1 MIETCGLLRIDR
13 ISYFT
18 FFSCC
23 TAFAADGQWW
33 SQCVTT
39 RMTSTSSSR
48 PATIFWARDMNDR
61 DFLSAPAWA
70 AAAVKGPSQGSRLSS
85 LFIFL
90 FLLSMPRKLNRPD
103 HLILYTYVYKRGEI
117 SLPYFLALRCYSN
130 IFSTDFFFFF
140 FFVCPRPVAVA
151 PGHVRINLF
160 YITDREMQ
168 RGKYIR
174 IEKRK
179 KGRQY
184 IHDQVVR
191 HVWISG
197 TCTRILSSFSALPVL
212 CCSDYS
218 FAVCRRHARI
228 NSTPL
233 FHLAHFSLLIDIRQ
247 GSEREKIGD
256 LVHVWS
262 KEVFPSSS
270 LFPLSLLLV
279 FAHIFA
285 SPLALPNVLTLG
297 WPTTGNKKN

>member
-1 MIETCGLLRIDR
+1 MVAVCNNTNDINKLFSPSNNFLGQGYEWQRFLVGSRVSCCRRQGAITRQPFVPR
-13 ISYFT
+13 SRVSFFF
-18 FFSCC
+18 FFSCYRC
-23 TAFAADGQWW
+23 RGNWTAQITLYYIHM
-33 SQCVTT
+33 S
-39 RMTSTSSSR
+39 
-48 PATIFWARDMNDR
+48 I
-61 DFLSAPAWA
+61 
-70 AAAVKGPSQGSRLSS
+70 KGGKFRCL
-85 LFIFL
+85 
-90 FLLSMPRKLNRPD
+90 
-103 HLILYTYVYKRGEI
+103 I
-117 SLPYFLALRCYSN
+117 SLRCAVIP
-130 IFSTDFFFFF
+130 IFFRLTFSFFF

-151 PGHVRINLF
+151 PGHVGINLF
-160 YITDREMQ
+160 YITDRERQ

-233 FHLAHFSLLIDIRQ
+233 FHLAHFSLLIHIRQ
-247 GSEREKIGD
+247 GSEKEKIGD